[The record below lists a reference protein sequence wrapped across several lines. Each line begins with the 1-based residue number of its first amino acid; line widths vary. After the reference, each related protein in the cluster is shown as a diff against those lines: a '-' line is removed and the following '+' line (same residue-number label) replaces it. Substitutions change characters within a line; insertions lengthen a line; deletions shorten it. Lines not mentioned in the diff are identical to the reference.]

1 MSSCSRTASFA
12 LAAAACVVCCA
23 SEPPARP
30 TRQQIA
36 QWVVQLGDDDFSVR
50 EEASRKLYEAGPP
63 AEEALQEA
71 AHGDD
76 AEVVR
81 RARDILVRFKW
92 GLYADTPKDAVDR
105 INRYRDSDLNGK
117 LAVVQE
123 LLAAGP
129 SGYRALFKIAGAEDD
144 PEVRGPVYKLIN
156 DEVKRVAPQL
166 LLEEK
171 YDVLEPLLDAVLA
184 NDPQEGA
191 EDYAAYWMMR
201 GTLDEHIAHFKALAV
216 KGADAE
222 KNGELVAHLL
232 HAKGDLAGARAAADK
247 ANRPELA
254 DALLYE
260 AGDWKA
266 LAGRPVRAPSNVS
279 YEVLGFQATYHRLA
293 GDARGFDAAV
303 AQLRK
308 DVDAAPEDE
317 YQRFYLAKVLFLN
330 DRPAE
335 GLDVV
340 LHMPNQQAA
349 AFEMLAAQ
357 MRYAEALKL
366 ADDAKEAPSQ
376 ETPVLEI
383 LKARTLYTLGEKDK
397 ATAIFAHFGDQIH
410 SVGAASWPEPL
421 IDAEM
426 RVGLRDQA
434 FENAAQVLAASKDQ
448 GELKWL
454 FAKLFPKKAETAEAL
469 WTILAERPNG
479 TLAAAMKDLRAL
491 LDGTADPE
499 VVSEVYTRALLNGFT
514 GPNRQEAGKSPLRR
528 RGSRP
533 GVQG

>member
-1 MSSCSRTASFA
+1 M
-12 LAAAACVVCCA
+12 
-23 SEPPARP
+23 
-30 TRQQIA
+30 
-36 QWVVQLGDDDFSVR
+36 
-50 EEASRKLYEAGPP
+50 
-63 AEEALQEA
+63 
-71 AHGDD
+71 
-76 AEVVR
+76 
-81 RARDILVRFKW
+81 
-92 GLYADTPKDAVDR
+92 
-105 INRYRDSDLNGK
+105 
-117 LAVVQE
+117 
-123 LLAAGP
+123 
-129 SGYRALFKIAGAEDD
+129 
-144 PEVRGPVYKLIN
+144 RGPVYKLIN

-171 YDVLEPLLDAVLA
+171 YDVLEPLLDAVFA

-201 GTLDEHIAHFKALAV
+201 GTLDEHIAHFKALAA

-254 DALLYE
+254 DALLFE

-266 LAGRPVRAPSNVS
+266 LAGRPVRAPSNVP

-293 GDARGFDAAV
+293 GDAHGFAAAV

-308 DVDAAPEDE
+308 DVDAAPNDD
-317 YQRFYLAKVLFLN
+317 YQRFHLAKVLFLN

-335 GLDVV
+335 GLDVI

-366 ADDAKEAPSQ
+366 ADDAIEANSPDA
-376 ETPVLEI
+376 TILEI

-397 ATAIFAHFGDQIH
+397 AMAIFSRYGGQIQ
-410 SVGAASWPEPL
+410 GTAGASWPEML

-426 RVGLRDQA
+426 RVGLKNQALEQAALVLADSRDQGWS
-434 FENAAQVLAASKDQ
+434 QR
-448 GELKWL
+448 L
-454 FAKLFPKKAETAEAL
+454 FPKLFPKKAETAETLWRAL
-469 WTILAERPNG
+469 EGLPDDGASNTARAEV
-479 TLAAAMKDLRAL
+479 MKKLHGL
-491 LDGTADPE
+491 LDGTADAHALADLVQRME
-499 VVSEVYTRALLNGFT
+499 VIWKYNIAPDERVTRRACRG
-514 GPNRQEAGKSPLRR
+514 RHRR
-528 RGSRP
+528 EG
-533 GVQG
+533 